1 MSDGQTSLKVRF
13 CPLQTTLAVAE
24 MQLKDMVCNRSV
36 LEQLLTVDGGETA
49 MTDLQTQMCYLP
61 ADVLQET
68 ERLFLSQLD
77 LTKFLTVSIG
87 WWRNQR
93 EI

>member
-1 MSDGQTSLKVRF
+1 MFLSDGQTSLKVRF

-36 LEQLLTVDGGETA
+36 LEQLLTVDGGEAA

-77 LTKFLTVSIG
+77 LTKFLTVSIS
-87 WWRNQR
+87 
-93 EI
+93 